1 MGIAQLYYKLPMPVK
16 RFCSR
21 MKLFK
26 LYNLGVINRYKIAHV
41 DGVKFNVDLYTYVGC
56 SLYRLGIYE
65 TQTAQVI
72 EDFVKLGDTVIDIGS
87 SIGAHALRLAKKVG
101 PEGKVFTF
109 EPSIFLYKEFLENIK
124 LNKFNNIHSENMGL
138 SDKNEIKS
146 IRMERLGRLDRG
158 KIDQHC
164 ERMSFT
170 SLDEYFKEKKLNF
183 IKIDT
188 DGAEVEI
195 LNGAIKTLKKHHPIM
210 VIEVRESTVS
220 EIHNILS
227 KLGYKFYNEGNR
239 EEINKDGILLKAVH
253 VDNILCR
260 WKNDKKK
267 VS

>member
-158 KIDQHC
+158 K
-164 ERMSFT
+164 
-170 SLDEYFKEKKLNF
+170 
-183 IKIDT
+183 
-188 DGAEVEI
+188 
-195 LNGAIKTLKKHHPIM
+195 KHHPIM